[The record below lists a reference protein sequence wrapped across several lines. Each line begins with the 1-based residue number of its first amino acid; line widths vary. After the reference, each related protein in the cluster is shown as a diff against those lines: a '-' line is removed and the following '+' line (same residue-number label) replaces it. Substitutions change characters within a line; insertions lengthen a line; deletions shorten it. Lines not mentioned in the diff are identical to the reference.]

1 MSFMV
6 KIVLKAEKVQV
17 LYLIDINLSQTKN
30 THGQEYSRKQVKN
43 PVNLAKLEMS
53 PVFSLWKR

>member
-6 KIVLKAEKVQV
+6 KILLKAEEVQV
-17 LYLIDINLSQTKN
+17 LYLIDINLSKKN

-53 PVFSLWKR
+53 PVYSLWKR